1 MAEEEDVD
9 AFNDH
14 FVIVRPK
21 EKESMFDEHVDLPE
35 QYWSS
40 LRCLFQ
46 MIYETHQTPKEYK
59 FDEQGLE
66 SFKFYHD
73 DLVTRKRHVP
83 DDENRR
89 AILSKA
95 KGQTAHL
102 AMIVDVLEQGF
113 AAIIQE
119 DFEWNTKIEDT
130 TNGICQ
136 SHSTWT
142 I

>member
-1 MAEEEDVD
+1 
-9 AFNDH
+9 
-14 FVIVRPK
+14 
-21 EKESMFDEHVDLPE
+21 
-35 QYWSS
+35 
-40 LRCLFQ
+40 

-59 FDEQGLE
+59 FDEQSLE

-83 DDENRR
+83 DNENRR

-136 SHSTWT
+136 SHST
-142 I
+142 

>member
-9 AFNDH
+9 AFNDR

-35 QYWSS
+35 QYQSS

-46 MIYETHQTPKEYK
+46 MIYETHQTSKEYK
-59 FDEQGLE
+59 FDEQGLK

-89 AILSKA
+89 AILSNV

-113 AAIIQE
+113 AATIQE
-119 DFEWNTKIEDT
+119 DFEWNTEIDGT

-136 SHSTWT
+136 SHNT
-142 I
+142 